1 MDVFEIK
8 QVQSAERLAL
18 PKSGDA
24 KAAWTAFMEATNI
37 EIPDFPDG
45 RLWAKSGGR
54 TFWILRGDD
63 VPRAVGE
70 GRVDVGLTT
79 TEACEEFGDVDRI
92 LWQRIG
98 EPLCRYS
105 VLTDEE
111 RTPVFYDLLAG
122 ESRYP
127 KMTREIAA
135 TYPRLLNVVA
145 AARDLPL
152 VARSGLRITG
162 SGEAWASLTGDG
174 VVADRV
180 STGRTAQQNGLTEVF
195 ELCQL
200 YPEVVMR
207 RENA

>member
-1 MDVFEIK
+1 MDVLDI
-8 QVQSAERLAL
+8 ERVRSEKRFAL

-24 KAAWTAFMEATNI
+24 RDAWSAFTELTGI

-45 RLWAKSGGR
+45 RLRVESGGR

-63 VPRAVGE
+63 VPGAVAE
-70 GRVDVGLTT
+70 NFADVGLTS
-79 TEACEEFGDVDRI
+79 TEACVEFGDEERI
-92 LWQRIG
+92 WWQQIG
-98 EPLCRYS
+98 GPLCRYS
-105 VLTDEE
+105 VLADAE
-111 RTPVFYDLLAG
+111 REPVIRELLDG

-135 TYPRLLNVVA
+135 TYPGLLNVIA
-145 AARDLPL
+145 AKRRLSI

-180 STGRTAQQNGLTEVF
+180 STGCTAQQNGLTEVF